1 MDVLLK
7 YNKGTGNI
15 ISPQIILSIT
25 NIKIKS
31 VHRMSNT
38 ELKNHDHY
46 TIYTIISKL
55 KHKLSDG
62 QTI

>member
-38 ELKNHDHY
+38 ELKNHIYHY
-46 TIYTIISKL
+46 F
-55 KHKLSDG
+55 
-62 QTI
+62 